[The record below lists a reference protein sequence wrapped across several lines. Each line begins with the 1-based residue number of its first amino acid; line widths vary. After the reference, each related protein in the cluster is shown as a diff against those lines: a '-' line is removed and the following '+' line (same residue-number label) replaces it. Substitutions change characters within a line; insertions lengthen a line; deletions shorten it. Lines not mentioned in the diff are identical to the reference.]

1 MAEEPIES
9 VRIMVVEDHSSFRQA
24 LAHMLDLEPGFSVVA
39 EAGTLAEARK
49 RSKEKPDV
57 AIVDMALPDGEGTEL
72 IRELHKSGDR
82 VTALVLSGS
91 LSRRQYARAVEAGAA
106 GVMHKTSSIEEIV
119 DAVRRLKAGES
130 LLSLD
135 EVVALFRDVGQ
146 EREQNRDAKQAVESL
161 SQREREVLSALA
173 EGLDSREIAERLNIT
188 VDTERS
194 HFIRIFAKLGVHSR
208 LQALVFAV
216 RHGIVEI
223 H

>member
-1 MAEEPIES
+1 MAQEQ

-24 LAHMLDLEPGFSVVA
+24 LAHMLDLEPGFRVVA
-39 EAGTLAEARK
+39 TAGDLAEALK
-49 RSKEKPDV
+49 VPTDNVDV

-72 IRELHKSGDR
+72 IRALHKSGDR

-106 GVMHKTSSIEEIV
+106 GVMHKSSSIEEIV
-119 DAVRRLKAGES
+119 DAVKRLNAGES
-130 LLSLD
+130 LLSLEEIVD
-135 EVVALFRDVGQ
+135 LFRDVGRQ
-146 EREQNRDAKQAVESL
+146 REQDHDAKQAAASL
-161 SQREREVLSALA
+161 SQREKEVLWALA
-173 EGLDSREIAERLNIT
+173 EGLDSKQIARRLNIT

-208 LQALVFAV
+208 LQALIFAV

-223 H
+223 R